1 MMTYHTRAPTL
12 PDVSRRRKY
21 LRIPDTLSVWRLAL
35 SISKRLGMTILDEK
49 RLLDR
54 LHENQITVYRKQ
66 DYTLWVDRH
75 YIAVAPYAVDDV
87 TYLYLTRH
95 HITEELKTEHLLRK
109 MRSTTALD
117 SKARSQFQSAL
128 GAMNREMRDFA
139 VRRCVVDDS
148 IGDIDL
154 KVPWT

>member
-12 PDVSRRRKY
+12 PDVAHRRKY
-21 LRIPDTLSVWRLAL
+21 LRIPDTLFVWRLAL

-54 LHENQITVYRKQ
+54 LRENQITVYRGK
-66 DYTLWVDRH
+66 DYTLWIERH

-117 SKARSQFQSAL
+117 SKARSQFRAAL

-139 VRRCVVDDS
+139 VRRCVINDPGADL
-148 IGDIDL
+148 DL
-154 KVPWT
+154 KASWT

>member
-1 MMTYHTRAPTL
+1 MITYHTRAPTL
-12 PDVSRRRKY
+12 PAVSHRRKY

-95 HITEELKTEHLLRK
+95 HITEELKTECLLRK

-117 SKARSQFQSAL
+117 SKARSQFRAAL
-128 GAMNREMRDFA
+128 GAMGREMRDFA
-139 VRRCVVDDS
+139 VRRCVVDDP
-148 IGDIDL
+148 GTDLDL
-154 KVPWT
+154 KASWT